1 VLEPSKLGLR
11 EGGGGMNRWTLNP
24 NRYLWSNH
32 GTWWMRVQPYDPA
45 KTERV
50 ALNLK
55 TRDIEEA
62 RRKRD
67 EAIASKGWR
76 LAR

>member
-1 VLEPSKLGLR
+1 
-11 EGGGGMNRWTLNP
+11 MNNRWTFNP

-67 EAIASKGWR
+67 EAIANNGWR

>member
-1 VLEPSKLGLR
+1 MSRSSWG
-11 EGGGGMNRWTLNP
+11 WHP
-24 NRYLWSNH
+24 NKYLWNNN
-32 GTWWMRVQPYDPA
+32 GTWWMRVQPYNPQR
-45 KTERV
+45 TERMTF
-50 ALNLK
+50 NLK

-67 EAIASKGWR
+67 EAIANNGWR